1 VSDDEPPGRLIVVS
15 GAQAAGRTTVA
26 YAVAARLPRAIHN
39 SSHVLRL
46 DHHLEAHIVSI
57 RRPSRITWHV
67 VVLGRLDARKHF
79 MCYND
84 LMTRIG
90 VRELRQNASRYL
102 ALVKA
107 GETVEVTER
116 GALVALL
123 VSPQRCRTA
132 RDRLVAAGRL
142 IPAAN
147 PSGRLR
153 SSRPVPVAIGEPT
166 NQELLDAER
175 EERL

>member
-1 VSDDEPPGRLIVVS
+1 ME
-15 GAQAAGRTTVA
+15 
-26 YAVAARLPRAIHN
+26 
-39 SSHVLRL
+39 
-46 DHHLEAHIVSI
+46 
-57 RRPSRITWHV
+57 
-67 VVLGRLDARKHF
+67 
-79 MCYND
+79 
-84 LMTRIG
+84 RIG

-116 GALVALL
+116 GELVALL
-123 VSPQRCRTA
+123 APPGGSRST

-142 IPAAN
+142 VPAAS

-153 SSRPVPVAIGEPT
+153 LPRPVPIAAGEPT